1 VSIDPVGIAEAV
13 LLAISSELATMAK
26 AVRVCINFFMGF
38 LLLVPGVSKLQG
50 GDEPGGKI

>member
-13 LLAISSELATMAK
+13 LLATSSELATMAK

-38 LLLVPGVSKLQG
+38 LLLVLGVSKLQK
-50 GDEPGGKI
+50 GDGSE